1 MLPPTSWSLLS
12 GNLGTAVKQGL
23 RHPARR
29 HAQAA
34 TAARPPAP
42 RAPEALSVEFRAVK
56 AAVCH
61 GFGEPLV
68 VEDIDLAPPGPGE
81 VRVRVAACAIC
92 HSDVAYAS
100 GAWGGR
106 LPAVY
111 GHEAAGVVEEVG
123 GEAGGLA
130 AGDHV
135 VVTLVRSCGSCHV
148 CRRGQPALCETV
160 FRARRAQP
168 AACARRRRDR
178 AGPAHRGV
186 RRAGARPPLP
196 GHPGPARAAARPRVP
211 AGLRRRHRLR
221 RGAQHGA
228 GHCRRQR
235 GRDRR
240 GRRRPQLHPGR
251 GARRRRADHR
261 ARPRGRPAGRSR
273 RRSVRRT

>member
-1 MLPPTSWSLLS
+1 MQRSAHVAAQLVVAAER
-12 GNLGTAVKQGL
+12 NLGTAANQGL

-34 TAARPPAP
+34 TAAHPPVP
-42 RAPEALSVEFRAVK
+42 RAPEDVSVEFRAVK

-135 VVTLVRSCGSCHV
+135 VVTLVRSCGACHV
-148 CRRGQPALCETV
+148 CLRGQPALASACERW
-160 FRARRAQP
+160 RALAGGDVAQLTD
-168 AACARRRRDR
+168 ALTWLLA
-178 AGPAHRGV
+178 
-186 RRAGARPPLP
+186 
-196 GHPGPARAAARPRVP
+196 
-211 AGLRRRHRLR
+211 
-221 RGAQHGA
+221 
-228 GHCRRQR
+228 
-235 GRDRR
+235 
-240 GRRRPQLHPGR
+240 
-251 GARRRRADHR
+251 
-261 ARPRGRPAGRSR
+261 
-273 RRSVRRT
+273 